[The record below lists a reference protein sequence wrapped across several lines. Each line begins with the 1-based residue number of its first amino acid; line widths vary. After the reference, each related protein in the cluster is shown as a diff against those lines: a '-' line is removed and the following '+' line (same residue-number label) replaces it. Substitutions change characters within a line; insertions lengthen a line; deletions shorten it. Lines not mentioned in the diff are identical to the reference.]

1 MQPLSIL
8 CHSFRDIDTYTT
20 GFPRG
25 DGQGHANI
33 FRAVKHCLPGPFV
46 HRRFEA
52 FKLGKENPQG
62 LTLKDDKFRQCLQ
75 VECWSLALLHA
86 CPIIQCSK
94 LGYIILGMLVAIP

>member
-33 FRAVKHCLPGPFV
+33 FRAVKHCLPGPVSMFFDLIV
-46 HRRFEA
+46 IAR
-52 FKLGKENPQG
+52 KKEY
-62 LTLKDDKFRQCLQ
+62 K
-75 VECWSLALLHA
+75 V
-86 CPIIQCSK
+86 PIN
-94 LGYIILGMLVAIP
+94 GIL